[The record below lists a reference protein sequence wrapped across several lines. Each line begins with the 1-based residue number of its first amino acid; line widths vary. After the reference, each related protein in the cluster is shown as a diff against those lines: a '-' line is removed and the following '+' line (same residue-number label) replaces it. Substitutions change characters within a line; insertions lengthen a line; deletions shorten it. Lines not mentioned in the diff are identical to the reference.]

1 MLSFNLP
8 WIWLLLPL
16 PLLAMRLPPAQQNS
30 AALYTPFFDRLPN
43 EQQSNSALARRAPLL
58 TLSLIWVLLLS
69 AAAQPVWI
77 GDAVQLPASGR
88 NLMLAVDISG
98 SMQVEDMQHNGQ
110 QVSRLYTV
118 KNVVNDFVEERRGD
132 KLGLILFGSRA
143 YLQTP
148 LTFDRHSLQQ
158 QLQEARIGFAGEKT
172 AIGDAIGLAIK
183 RLEAND
189 DASRVLILLT
199 DGANTEGEVQPRQA
213 AKLAE
218 QTKVKIYT
226 IGLGADQMMTPG
238 LLGSTFGA
246 RMTNPSADLDEET
259 LQYIADTTGGRYFR
273 ARDPEELKNIYQQ
286 LDALEAIEQEDETFR
301 PQKAYFYWPLGV
313 AMVLVFL
320 WFLVRLAA
328 RLSARVGE

>member
-1 MLSFNLP
+1 MLSFALP
-8 WIWLLLPL
+8 WVWLALPL
-16 PLLAMRLPPAQQNS
+16 PLLMLKFPAAQQNS

-43 EQQSNSALARRAPLL
+43 NHQNGAPLRTRASL
-58 TLSLIWVLLLS
+58 MTVILIWVLLI
-69 AAAQPVWI
+69 AAASQPVWI
-77 GDAVQLPASGR
+77 GEAVQLPASGR

-118 KNVVNDFVEERRGD
+118 KNVVNDFVAKRRGD

-148 LTFDRHSLQQ
+148 LTFDRNSLQQ
-158 QLQEARIGFAGEKT
+158 QLREARIGFAGEKT

-183 RLEAND
+183 RLQANND
-189 DASRVLILLT
+189 DSRVLILLT
-199 DGANTEGEVQPRQA
+199 DGANTEGEVEPRQA

-226 IGLGADQMMTPG
+226 IGLGAEQMMTPG

-246 RMTNPSADLDEET
+246 RLSNPSADLDEET
-259 LQYIADTTGGRYFR
+259 LQYIAETTGGRYFR

-301 PQKAYFYWPLGV
+301 PQKAYFFWPLAA
-313 AMVLVFL
+313 AMAIVFA
-320 WFLVRLAA
+320 WFLL
-328 RLSARVGE
+328 RLSARLASRIGE